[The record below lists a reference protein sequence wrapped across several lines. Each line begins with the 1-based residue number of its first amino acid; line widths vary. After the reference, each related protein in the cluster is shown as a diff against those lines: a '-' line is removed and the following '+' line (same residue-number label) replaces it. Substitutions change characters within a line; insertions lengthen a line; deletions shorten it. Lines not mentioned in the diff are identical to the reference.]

1 MGVEGRAKVGQ
12 TGGHGG
18 PPVLEAGKI
27 VRIPLADL
35 HAFLEEHGLEI
46 VGRLSG
52 PDAQR
57 LVVKLAP
64 VGTRGE
70 RAGASPAPTE

>member
-1 MGVEGRAKVGQ
+1 MGEEGRAKVGQ
-12 TGGHGG
+12 MGL
-18 PPVLEAGKI
+18 PALEPGQI

-35 HAFLEEHGLEI
+35 HEFLERHGVEI

-64 VGTRGE
+64 VASSGILRP
-70 RAGASPAPTE
+70 AGLRMTE